1 MAKKAQKQGSS
12 KKTTKSRGGA
22 QARRP
27 RGLQSEN
34 ERLRALLETAHS
46 LTSTLALDEVLD
58 RAMSAAERFLRAES
72 SSIWQVDEAKGEL
85 YFRLV
90 HLKTAPSDEAK
101 QIRLKIGEG
110 IVGWVALHGEPA
122 IVNDVQKDPR
132 WSAAVDAKADF
143 ETRSI
148 LSAPLRVRGRLAG
161 VIQMVNKIGAEAFG
175 EDDLRDLT
183 VLADLIAI
191 ALENARLYEEQRE
204 TFVGTATAL
213 AFAIESRDKYT
224 GGHTKRVLGF
234 AYAAGRRLGLEG
246 EELENLKLSSI
257 LHDVGKIGIPDS
269 VLNKPGS
276 LSEEEFKIMRRH
288 PKIGGAIMS
297 KIPFLR
303 NILDGMRYHH
313 ETLDGKGYPY
323 GLRGEDIPLQARIVA
338 VADAFDAMTS
348 NRPYRDG
355 RPMEEAV
362 AELRRYS
369 GTQFDADV
377 VEALVAA
384 LEAGEVNHA
393 PPPAAPGEADA

>member
-1 MAKKAQKQGSS
+1 MAKKAEKRETS
-12 KKTTKSRGGA
+12 KKAATGRGGPL
-22 QARRP
+22 ARV
-27 RGLQSEN
+27 LQSEN

-72 SSIWQVDEAKGEL
+72 SSIWQIDEAKGEL

-90 HLKTAPSDEAK
+90 HLKTAPADEVK

-148 LSAPLRVRGRLAG
+148 LSAPLRVRDRLVG
-161 VIQMVNKIGAEAFG
+161 VIQMVNKIGADAFS

-183 VLADLIAI
+183 VLADLVAI

-213 AFAIESRDKYT
+213 ALAIESRDKYT
-224 GGHTKRVLGF
+224 GGHTKRVLDF

-246 EELENLKLSSI
+246 EELENLKLSAI
-257 LHDVGKIGIPDS
+257 LHDIGKIGIPDN

-276 LSEEEFKIMRRH
+276 LTEEEFKVMKRH
-288 PKIGGAIMS
+288 PKIGGTIMS
-297 KIPFLR
+297 KIPFLE

-348 NRPYRDG
+348 NRPYHDG
-355 RPMEEAV
+355 RPVAEAV
-362 AELRRYS
+362 AELRRCS
-369 GTQFDADV
+369 GTQFDADA
-377 VEALVAA
+377 VEALAAA
-384 LEAGEVNHA
+384 LEAGEVDLA
-393 PPPAAPGEADA
+393 PPPSDDPGEADE

>member
-1 MAKKAQKQGSS
+1 MAKKAQNPDSS
-12 KKTTKSRGGA
+12 KKAATGRGGPL
-22 QARRP
+22 ARA
-27 RGLQSEN
+27 LQSEN
-34 ERLRALLETAHS
+34 ERLRALLDTAHS

-72 SSIWQVDEAKGEL
+72 SSIWQIDEAKGEL

-90 HLKTAPSDEAK
+90 HLKTAPSDEVK

-110 IVGWVALHGEPA
+110 VVGWVALHGEPA

-148 LSAPLRVRGRLAG
+148 LSAPLRVRDRLAG
-161 VIQMVNKIGAEAFG
+161 VIQMVNKIGADAFS
-175 EDDLRDLT
+175 EEDLRDLT
-183 VLADLIAI
+183 VLADLVAI

-213 AFAIESRDKYT
+213 ALAIESRDKYT
-224 GGHTKRVLGF
+224 GGHTKRVLDF

-246 EELENLKLSSI
+246 EELENLKLSAI
-257 LHDVGKIGIPDS
+257 LHDVGKIGIPDNILS
-269 VLNKPGS
+269 KPDSLN
-276 LSEEEFKIMRRH
+276 EEEFKVMKRH
-288 PKIGGAIMS
+288 PKIGGTIMS
-297 KIPFLR
+297 KIPFLK
-303 NILDGMRYHH
+303 NVLDGMRYHH

-323 GLRGEDIPLQARIVA
+323 GLRGEEIPLQARIVA

-348 NRPYRDG
+348 NRPYCDG
-355 RPMEEAV
+355 RSVEEAV
-362 AELRRYS
+362 TELRRCS

-377 VEALVAA
+377 VEALAAA
-384 LEAGEVNHA
+384 LEAGEVAPA
-393 PPPAAPGEADA
+393 PPPSADPGEADA